1 MTDELWEAGQG
12 APTVFYV
19 PRTAGGDDLA
29 SFAAAESGTRWA
41 ARRRGL
47 RLATRTVRVPE
58 LVDVLLDRH
67 PQAGVLVRPVL
78 EGRTLREDLLGG
90 GPELVEGLL
99 ALGASL
105 RLCRD
110 GAETSWAA
118 RDDWT
123 GGRVVM
129 LVADPFGGGGELPAA
144 ERTRRERACAR
155 YAVYLGA
162 SGVEVVHDRATY
174 GEFVARELDRHPRDP
189 GVTVIVHA
197 DAFGEG
203 AAGAEGRP
211 APRRGSPLW
220 RWLERGVVV
229 HSTGRVRVPA
239 EPGRGVRAKG
249 DEASAGEAGESGPV
263 REETRAGTG
272 YAEGRAMR
280 AERARREALELGA
293 ERQRDLE
300 ARVERLLEQTALQ
313 HDRERAELDRAAAH
327 PPAAASQEV
336 SSEVAEETS
345 RRLRGSPG
353 AGSPDEGPTYY
364 NQAFTGHAEGSAG
377 LVAYRAGEREDLAT
391 RSARSIYR
399 DAGNRASV
407 PPARSEPGRDPES
420 PLPRDGLFIRRSTAY
435 GTRAQLGV
443 PELIENGVMVG
454 QDQIRFDDFV
464 APRAGQVPGPP
475 PGEAVALSHGI
486 AAVPAG
492 SGARAAG
499 THFVELALKA
509 GAGAAQGASGGEPLP
524 VNLVFVVDVSGSM
537 AGAKLDMVKAAL
549 REVHRRLRPAD
560 SLGIVTFATEVATLL
575 PGTRKA
581 DLPAERFAELV
592 TGMTAGG
599 GTDINL
605 GVQYGIA
612 ETGRRASPA
621 RTVNRLY
628 LLSDGDPNSGERN
641 WTAIRRNVA
650 ARLRG
655 DLTLSCFGFGATA
668 RMTELSALAGTAGGS
683 ATFVARPGQVA
694 GGLLDDLERRDHLAA
709 IDIQLRI
716 DLGPGV
722 VPWHLYGHDL
732 VTDPRERARVFED
745 AAVAARTAREV
756 YGTEVLP
763 DLITDEKGIRIFAPD
778 LAYGETYWVVLEVQ
792 VPEGWQAGDGLG
804 TATVQYAD
812 TLARESRSR
821 GIALGEG
828 AALAEETVVVHAVG
842 LRTSEVTYRAL
853 DDLYANDRV
862 AAGRRIDRHIRV
874 LRDVAAAAPAEE
886 LSNDRVTLE
895 KFKALAEGLGEA
907 VAYSDSGQPPAG
919 IRAMNAF
926 AQVRSGAVAF

>member
-1 MTDELWEAGQG
+1 MTDEFWEAGQG

-19 PRTAGGDDLA
+19 PRTAGGDDLP
-29 SFAAAESGTRWA
+29 SFAAAESETRWQ
-41 ARRRGL
+41 ARRKGL
-47 RLATRTVRVPE
+47 RLPRRTLRAPE
-58 LVDVLLDRH
+58 LVDLLLDRH
-67 PQAGVLVRPVL
+67 PRAGVLVRPVL
-78 EGRTLREDLLGG
+78 EGRTLREDLLRG
-90 GPELVEGLL
+90 GPEPVEGLL

-105 RLCRD
+105 RLCRE
-110 GAETSWAA
+110 GGEMSWAA
-118 RDDWT
+118 RDTWS

-129 LVADPFGGGGELPAA
+129 LVADPFGAAGLPAG
-144 ERTRRERACAR
+144 ERAGRERACAR
-155 YAVYLGA
+155 YAAFLGA
-162 SGVEVVHDRATY
+162 YGIDVVHDRVTY
-174 GEFVARELDRHPRDP
+174 GEFVARELGRYHRDP
-189 GVTVIVHA
+189 GVTVIIHA
-197 DAFGEG
+197 DAFVEG
-203 AAGAEGRP
+203 AAGTAGTAGAQGRP
-211 APRRGSPLW
+211 GRRESPLW

-249 DEASAGEAGESGPV
+249 DAASD
-263 REETRAGTG
+263 
-272 YAEGRAMR
+272 
-280 AERARREALELGA
+280 AERGEPGLRGEDRHGTERADGPAMQAEFQRRYDLELEVSA
-293 ERQRDLE
+293 ERLRDLE
-300 ARVERLLEQTALQ
+300 AEIERLRQHAALL
-313 HDRERAELDRAAAH
+313 REREGEQLDRAGA
-327 PPAAASQEV
+327 
-336 SSEVAEETS
+336 EVADV
-345 RRLRGSPG
+345 RREITARPGEFLGTGSVGEDAAYYDDAFPG
-353 AGSPDEGPTYY
+353 VLDEVGDSFF
-364 NQAFTGHAEGSAG
+364 ASHR
-377 LVAYRAGEREDLAT
+377 VGERDTVST
-391 RSARSIYR
+391 RSVRSRYR
-399 DAGNRASV
+399 DAGSRPSV
-407 PPARSEPGRDPES
+407 PPARSGPGRDPES

-435 GTRAQLGV
+435 GTRAGLGV

-464 APRAGQVPGPP
+464 APRADQVPGPP
-475 PGEAVALSHGI
+475 PGEAVAVSHGI

-492 SGARAAG
+492 SRARAAT
-499 THFVELALKA
+499 THFVEIALRA
-509 GAGAAQGASGGEPLP
+509 GAGAAEGAPAGEPLP
-524 VNLVFVVDVSGSM
+524 VNLVFAVDVSGSM

-549 REVHRRLRPAD
+549 QEVYRRLRPAD

-575 PGTRKA
+575 PGTRKSE
-581 DLPAERFAELV
+581 LPPERFAELV
-592 TGMTAGG
+592 TGMSAGG

-641 WTAIRRNVA
+641 WTVIRRNAA

-655 DLTLSCFGFGATA
+655 DLTLSCFGFGANA

-683 ATFVARPGQVA
+683 ATFVARPEQVA
-694 GGLLDDLERRDHLAA
+694 TGLLDDLERRDHLAA
-709 IDIQLRI
+709 VDIQLRI
-716 DLGPGV
+716 DLGSGV

-745 AAVAARTAREV
+745 AAGAARTAREV

-763 DLITDEKGIRIFAPD
+763 DLITGEKGIRIFAPD

-792 VPEGWQAGDGLG
+792 VPEGWHAADGLG

-821 GIALGEG
+821 EIALAEG

-862 AAGRRIDRHIRV
+862 AAGRRIDRHIQV

-926 AQVRSGAVAF
+926 AQVRSGAMAF

>member
-1 MTDELWEAGQG
+1 MTDDFWEAGPG

-19 PRTAGGDDLA
+19 PRTAGGEDLA
-29 SFAAAESGTRWA
+29 SFAAVESETRWQ
-41 ARRRGL
+41 ARRKGL
-47 RLATRTVRVPE
+47 RLLGRTVRAPE
-58 LVDVLLDRH
+58 LVDLLLDRQ
-67 PQAGVLVRPVL
+67 PRAGVLVRPVL
-78 EGRTLREDLLGG
+78 EGRTLREYLLGG

-105 RLCRD
+105 RLCRE
-110 GAETSWAA
+110 GAEMSWAA
-118 RDDWT
+118 RDDWS

-129 LVADPFGGGGELPAA
+129 LVADPFGRAGLPAG
-144 ERTRRERACAR
+144 ERAGRERACAR
-155 YAVYLGA
+155 YAAFLGA
-162 SGVEVVHDRATY
+162 YGIDVVHDRATY
-174 GEFVARELDRHPRDP
+174 GEFVDRELGRFHRDP
-189 GVTVIVHA
+189 GVTVVIHA
-197 DAFGEG
+197 DAFADG
-203 AAGAEGRP
+203 AAGAAAAEGRP
-211 APRRGSPLW
+211 ARRESPLW
-220 RWLERGVVV
+220 RWLERGAVV
-229 HSTGRVRVPA
+229 HSAGRVRVPA

-249 DEASAGEAGESGPV
+249 EGSSAGEMGEAEPM
-263 REETRAGTG
+263 REEREGTERTEG
-272 YAEGRAMR
+272 PAVRTEAEWQAPVGRAVS
-280 AERARREALELGA
+280 AERL
-293 ERQRDLE
+293 RDLE
-300 ARVERLLEQTALQ
+300 AEVERLRQQTALL
-313 HDRERAELDRAAAH
+313 REREGEQLDRAAAV
-327 PPAAASQEV
+327 PPQAQAAAREFLGTV
-336 SSEVAEETS
+336 SVGGDAAYYDDAF
-345 RRLRGSPG
+345 PG
-353 AGSPDEGPTYY
+353 
-364 NQAFTGHAEGSAG
+364 
-377 LVAYRAGEREDLAT
+377 VGERDTVST
-391 RSARSIYR
+391 RSVRPRYS
-399 DAGNRASV
+399 DAGNRPSV
-407 PPARSEPGRDPES
+407 PPARSEPGRDPGA

-435 GTRAQLGV
+435 GTRAGLGV

-464 APRAGQVPGPP
+464 APRADQVPGPP
-475 PGEAVALSHGI
+475 PGEAVAVNHGI

-492 SGARAAG
+492 SRARAAT
-499 THFVELALKA
+499 THFVEIALKA
-509 GAGAAQGASGGEPLP
+509 GAGAAEGAPAGEPLP
-524 VNLVFVVDVSGSM
+524 VNLVFAVDVSGSM
-537 AGAKLDMVKAAL
+537 VGAKLDMVKAAL
-549 REVHRRLRPAD
+549 HEVYQRLRPAD

-581 DLPAERFAELV
+581 DLPPERFAELV
-592 TGMTAGG
+592 TGMTADG

-641 WTAIRRNVA
+641 WTVIRRNVA

-655 DLTLSCFGFGATA
+655 DLTLSCFGFGANA

-683 ATFVARPGQVA
+683 ATFVARPEQVA
-694 GGLLDDLERRDHLAA
+694 TGLLDDLERRDHLAA
-709 IDIQLRI
+709 VDIQLRI
-716 DLGPGV
+716 DLDAGV

-745 AAVAARTAREV
+745 AAEAARTAREV

-792 VPEGWQAGDGLG
+792 VPEGWRAGDGLG

-821 GIALGEG
+821 GIALAEG
-828 AALAEETVVVHAVG
+828 GALAEETVVVHAVG

-853 DDLYANDRV
+853 DDLYANDRM

-874 LRDVAAAAPAEE
+874 LRDVAAASPAEE

-895 KFKALAEGLGEA
+895 KFKALAEGLGAA
-907 VAYSDSGQPPAG
+907 VSYSDSGEPPAG

-926 AQVRSGAVAF
+926 AQVRSGAVSF